1 MHEPSTKRATD
12 STAME
17 AGMRKAHLFIVK
29 ALLACAGALFIST
42 TAAAQSTPAVT
53 CESLRGQRL
62 PTTTISSAEAVMS
75 GGFTPPRATNAIGN
89 LPPFC
94 RVAGVIAP
102 TSDSQIRFEVWLPL
116 SSWNGKFAGV
126 GNGGW
131 AGAISYPQLA
141 EQLRRGYATAS
152 TDTGHDA
159 TPPMDMA
166 RFAAEKP
173 EQLIDFAYRSHHE
186 LAMKS
191 KAIVEAFYGKAAA
204 QAYFIGC
211 SSGGYEGL
219 MEAQR
224 FPTDYDGI
232 LAGAPAN
239 NWTRLM
245 AGTLDFTLAVLQDK
259 ASMLAPDA
267 LSLLYRGALASC
279 DGIDGVVDGVIEDPR
294 RCTFD
299 PGTLAC
305 TASAPAGRCL
315 TSAQVEAARRTYR
328 GPTEPTTGA
337 PLYPGL
343 ARGSEAFWPNR
354 NPENPFPI
362 PVSHY
367 RWLVFGDA
375 NWDWR
380 TFEFTDAA
388 DYRVHRDAEARL
400 APILNAT
407 NPDLREFRT
416 RGGKLLQYHGWND
429 QLISPQNSIDY
440 YESVAAFFGKSAN
453 GRPSSEPVD
462 SFYRLFM
469 APGMAHCSGGP
480 GPNSFDMQTA
490 LEHWVERGVAPEQ
503 IIATRSINGV
513 VDRSR
518 PLCAY
523 PKTAVYLGKG
533 DTNDASSFV
542 CRASPDRRP

>member
-1 MHEPSTKRATD
+1 MSTVQLTMVRTL
-12 STAME
+12 
-17 AGMRKAHLFIVK
+17 H
-29 ALLACAGALFIST
+29 ACAGTLLIAA
-42 TAAAQSTPAVT
+42 TAAAQDAPAVT
-53 CESLRGQRL
+53 CESLSAQRL
-62 PTTTISSAEAVMS
+62 LATTISSVEAVTS
-75 GGFTPPRATNAIGN
+75 GSFTPPRSTNALAN

-94 RVAGVIAP
+94 RLAGVIAP
-102 TSDSQIRFEVWLPL
+102 TADSQIRFEVWLPL
-116 SSWNGKFAGV
+116 KSWNGKFAGV

-131 AGAISYPQLA
+131 AGTISYAQLA

-152 TDTGHDA
+152 TNTGHDA
-159 TPPMDMA
+159 APPATNMA

-186 LAMKS
+186 LAMKA
-191 KAIVEAFYGKAAA
+191 KAIVEAFYGRAAA
-204 QAYFIGC
+204 HSYFIGC

-224 FPTDYDGI
+224 FPADYDGI
-232 LAGAPAN
+232 VAGAPAN

-259 ASMLAPDA
+259 ASLLTPDA
-267 LSLLYRGALASC
+267 LSLLYRGALAAC
-279 DGIDGVVDGVIEDPR
+279 DANDGVADGVLEDPR
-294 RCTFD
+294 RCDFD

-305 TASAPAGRCL
+305 ADGATGTCL
-315 TSAQVEAARRTYR
+315 TPAQVAAARRVYR
-328 GPTEPTTGA
+328 GPVDPSTGA

-354 NPENPFPI
+354 DLENPFPI

-367 RWLVFGDA
+367 KWLVFGDPS
-375 NWDWR
+375 WDWR
-380 TFEFTDAA
+380 TFEFTDPA
-388 DYRVHRDAEARL
+388 DYGAHREAEARL

-407 NPDLREFRT
+407 NPDLREFRK

-440 YESVAAFFGKSAN
+440 YESVAAFFRKSSS
-453 GRPSSEPVD
+453 GSQSSESVD
-462 SFYRLFM
+462 SFHRLFM
-469 APGMAHCSGGP
+469 VPGMAHCGGGSGP
-480 GPNSFDMQTA
+480 MTFDMQTA
-490 LEHWVERGVAPEQ
+490 LEQWVERSVAPDQ
-503 IIATRSINGV
+503 IIATRSIGGV

-518 PLCAY
+518 PLCVY

-533 DTNDASSFV
+533 DINDASSFA
-542 CRASPDRRP
+542 CRDPAAGRR